1 MSEEPGMISIRALR
15 ALLNHRGRGEAA
27 TQSSGGV
34 RVPPPGTNHVVTY
47 MGVMSCLVILT
58 GALLSGMV
66 DTMEIVIWRSAY
78 KHGVSDADIRHAMRN
93 RVKTL
98 LTEDE
103 MVMIIGPA
111 ENATMLE
118 VGIGRT
124 GAIVHA
130 MPARAKYWP

>member
-1 MSEEPGMISIRALR
+1 MQFLQGYTPLMPGRDVFNVLD
-15 ALLNHRGRGEAA
+15 L
-27 TQSSGGV
+27 GGV
-34 RVPPPGTNHVVTY
+34 MV
-47 MGVMSCLVILT
+47 CLVSLT
-58 GALLSGMV
+58 EALLSGMV
-66 DTMEIVIWRSAY
+66 DTVEVEIWRSAY
-78 KHGVSDADIRHAMRN
+78 KHGVRDADIRHALRN